1 MSNLLTLCGA
11 HHEAVHEGRLVI
23 EACVDKLAFRHADG
37 TPYGSLL
44 SALVEP
50 VQARALRALR
60 GLGFAEKDVRL
71 ALRQALGELPPR
83 ERQQADGAGELELE
97 LVLRHALQ
105 LLTEHAWQRA
115 S

>member
-71 ALRQALGELPPR
+71 ALRQALGELPPS
-83 ERQQADGAGELELE
+83 ADLE
-97 LVLRHALQ
+97 LVLRRALR
-105 LLTEHAWQRA
+105 LLTEHAWERA

>member
-11 HHEAVHEGRLVI
+11 HHEAVHEGRLLI
-23 EACVDKLAFRHADG
+23 EGSVDKLEFRHADG
-37 TPYGSLL
+37 TPYGTLPSTP
-44 SALVEP
+44 AEP

-60 GLGFAEKDVRL
+60 GLSFAEKDARL
-71 ALRQALGELPPR
+71 ALRQALQQLPPH
-83 ERQQADGAGELELE
+83 AELER
-97 LVLRHALQ
+97 VLRHALE

>member
-11 HHEAVHEGRLVI
+11 HHEAVHEGRLLI
-23 EACVDKLAFRHADG
+23 EGCVDKLVFRHADG
-37 TPYGSLL
+37 THYGTLP
-44 SALVEP
+44 SALIDP

-71 ALRQALGELPPR
+71 ALRQALQQLPPH
-83 ERQQADGAGELELE
+83 AELE

-105 LLTEHAWQRA
+105 LLTEHAWERA